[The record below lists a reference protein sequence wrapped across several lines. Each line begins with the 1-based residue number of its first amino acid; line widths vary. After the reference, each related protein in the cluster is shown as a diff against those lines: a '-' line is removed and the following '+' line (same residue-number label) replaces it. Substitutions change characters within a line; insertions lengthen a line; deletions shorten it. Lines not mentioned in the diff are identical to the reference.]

1 MQEEQ
6 TSHQIPEG
14 RKAEFH
20 HDKEMNMTISKP
32 WYLSRTIW
40 ASVITVAMAA
50 CGLVGVPVDAGQG
63 TALTDSLLE
72 AVTAISGVVAILGR
86 LAATARIGQG

>member
-1 MQEEQ
+1 
-6 TSHQIPEG
+6 
-14 RKAEFH
+14 
-20 HDKEMNMTISKP
+20 
-32 WYLSRTIW
+32 
-40 ASVITVAMAA
+40 MAA
-50 CGLVGVPVDAGQG
+50 CGLAGVPVDAGQG